1 MIDQMVS
8 KEDLETRVQ
17 QLENQ
22 IEFLQVELSIMQNE
36 MTIVYDMQAEI
47 ARIPKIQQTL
57 NGIRD
62 AFN

>member
-1 MIDQMVS
+1 MIDQLVS

-22 IEFLQVELSIMQNE
+22 VEFLQVQLSIVQSE
-36 MTIVYDMQAEI
+36 MTVVYDMQAEI

-57 NGIRD
+57 DNIRN